1 MIAIAHR
8 VRCGRL
14 VRACYSSS
22 QAISAL
28 ATALATA
35 VAVADRAVRAFGA
48 AADALSS
55 TPRSGQDRGGPPR
68 GRGPVPGA

>member
-14 VRACYSSS
+14 VRACYSSG

-28 ATALATA
+28 AAA

-48 AADALSS
+48 AADAHSS